1 MALLKIAFTTYAW
14 EDYQYWLAQ
23 DAKTLKRINEL
34 IESIRRDPA
43 GRGLGKSE
51 LLKGNLAG
59 WRSKRIDGANR
70 MVYRIEGETLVIAQL
85 RFHY

>member
-1 MALLKIAFTTYAW
+1 MDILKVAFTIYAW
-14 EDYQYWLAQ
+14 EDYQYWQTQ

-43 GRGLGKSE
+43 GRGIGKSE
-51 LLKGNLAG
+51 LLKGSLAG
-59 WRSKRIDGANR
+59 WRSKRIDGVNR
-70 MVYRIEGETLVIAQL
+70 MVYRIDGGTLVIAQL

>member
-1 MALLKIAFTTYAW
+1 MALPKIAFTTYAW

-59 WRSKRIDGANR
+59 WRSKRIDGVNR